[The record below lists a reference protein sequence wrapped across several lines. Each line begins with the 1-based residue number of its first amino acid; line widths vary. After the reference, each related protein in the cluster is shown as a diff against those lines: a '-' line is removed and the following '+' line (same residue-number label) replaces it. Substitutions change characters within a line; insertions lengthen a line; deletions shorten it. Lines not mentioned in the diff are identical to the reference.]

1 MPHRLAPRVS
11 CPVAL
16 PGLLLALCVGALSAC
31 DRNVGPYVPG
41 EEPKEPDLSQIFPEG
56 AERAARNAGP
66 PGIPDALTAH
76 RNPDGVEVGGNS
88 VDEDCDGFYDS
99 PPGPIW
105 QSMLDAPDPQGG
117 RGLDASAQAP
127 PIRGVVEVS
136 PELSGRVP
144 SGGVLFLIARS
155 GGGGPPLAVVRVPEP
170 SFPLSFEIGPENRM
184 IPTIPFAGELKLSA
198 RLDQDGDAASRA
210 PGDLQGVAEGAHAP
224 GTTGVTITLSEV
236 L

>member
-66 PGIPDALTAH
+66 PGIPDA
-76 RNPDGVEVGGNS
+76 
-88 VDEDCDGFYDS
+88 
-99 PPGPIW
+99 
-105 QSMLDAPDPQGG
+105 PDPQGG
-117 RGLDASAQAP
+117 RGLDASAEAP